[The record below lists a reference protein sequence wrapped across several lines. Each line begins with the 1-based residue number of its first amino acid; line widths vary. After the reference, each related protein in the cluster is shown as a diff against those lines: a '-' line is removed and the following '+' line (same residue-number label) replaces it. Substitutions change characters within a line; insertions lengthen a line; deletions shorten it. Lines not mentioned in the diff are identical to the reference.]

1 MTKGETMLVKKV
13 QIEEMITFI
22 KPTREEAITL
32 AYEIGGGE
40 VHALHLQRGFGM
52 PAAKPVGYFVQ
63 ELKVSAAYR
72 TLERLG
78 YSFCGGEEWKP
89 PLGKLKE

>member
-1 MTKGETMLVKKV
+1 MK
-13 QIEEMITFI
+13 QIKISEVVTFI

-40 VHALHLQRGFGM
+40 VHALTIMRGFSS
-52 PAAKPVGYFVQ
+52 AVAPVGYMVTPW
-63 ELKVSAAYR
+63 EYKTEAAFR

-78 YSFCGGEEWKP
+78 YEFCGGEEWKP
-89 PLGKLKE
+89 PLGKIKEQK